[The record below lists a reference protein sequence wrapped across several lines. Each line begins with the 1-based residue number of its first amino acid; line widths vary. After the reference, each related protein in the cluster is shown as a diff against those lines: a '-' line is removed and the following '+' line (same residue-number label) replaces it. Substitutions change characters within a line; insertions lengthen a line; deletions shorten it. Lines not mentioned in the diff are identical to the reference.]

1 MMRSKRIDSADW
13 LDSIAEDEE
22 TLPETSERMSEKEAF
37 ELAQGAGYDTQKEAV
52 ERMAALINSKI

>member
-1 MMRSKRIDSADW
+1 MWRSKRIDAADW
-13 LDSIAEDEE
+13 LESMAEEEE

-37 ELAQGAGYDTQKEAV
+37 ELAQGAGYDTHKEAV